1 MDGTNIVEV
10 TCPKCGYAF
19 PLTDA
24 VMGPLRTQISSEL
37 QSEYDDKLKKEKQEI
52 ERTAQEAAHAAT
64 VKEVT
69 DLNEQLQETGMEL
82 KESRDAEK
90 QFREERRKWKEEK
103 ESIELTIQRRMD
115 AFTSEYDE
123 KQKLKEKGKD
133 EQIARMGK
141 TIDDL
146 QRQVT
151 QGSQEAQGEVLE
163 TTLEETLKA
172 CFPQDEILPVPR
184 GVRGADLIQRV
195 NGKIGPCCGTIIWEA
210 KNTKRWSPQWIDK
223 LKENRDREKADIAII
238 ATVVLPDGVEHF
250 GQLEDIWITRWVL
263 APQVASTMRMALIA
277 LHKQRIAGEAKDEKM
292 EILYNYLTGGEFG
305 QRINSI
311 GRAFLRMQQDLVK
324 ERAAMERIW
333 SRREKQLELVAKGTT
348 GMIGDLE
355 AIAGA
360 SIPQLEVL
368 SLMPQLEEGEDTE

>member
-1 MDGTNIVEV
+1 
-10 TCPKCGYAF
+10 
-19 PLTDA
+19 
-24 VMGPLRTQISSEL
+24 
-37 QSEYDDKLKKEKQEI
+37 
-52 ERTAQEAAHAAT
+52 
-64 VKEVT
+64 
-69 DLNEQLQETGMEL
+69 MEL

-238 ATVVLPDGVEHF
+238 ASVVLPDGIEHF

-277 LHKQRIAGEAKDEKM
+277 LHKHRIAGEAKDEKM

-305 QRINSI
+305 QRIDSI

-355 AIAGA
+355 AIVGA
-360 SIPQLEVL
+360 SIPQLEAL